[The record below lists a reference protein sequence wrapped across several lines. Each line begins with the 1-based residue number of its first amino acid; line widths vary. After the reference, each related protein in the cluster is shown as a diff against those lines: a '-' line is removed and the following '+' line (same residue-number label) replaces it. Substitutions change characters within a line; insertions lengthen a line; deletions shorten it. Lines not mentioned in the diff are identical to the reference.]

1 MSYVLLVAAIFAGG
15 IVLLQLIPHQRVR
28 LRWLVASILISI
40 ITPLALIG
48 FWYSPDK
55 LGISDWDYYFSLHHS
70 LRQIILDFKQ
80 LPTWNPWTCGGTAG
94 LGDPEFSVFTPT
106 FGLELLF
113 GEAAGLRLAIFLSVI
128 IGSLGMLTLAKRL
141 RLSPEAG
148 LIAAL
153 GVFFGSVNLLEIVE
167 GHVNIFAAMWIPW
180 IFWALISAYWTPRHR
195 HWKYILLLAIFLAA
209 MFYQGG
215 IYLLMYTAMAF
226 LILPWLTRRPMEML
240 RIIVMAGALA
250 LGLAAFKLVPVLGW
264 LRDYPDKAYA
274 NTTYTLPYLY
284 DILLGRHL
292 HGENV
297 IPNQGTG
304 WHEYGAYI
312 GPFIVGLAL
321 VGVSKWR
328 RSRLVRGLV
337 IAALLALLLSSS
349 GPLLKPLFD
358 YVPFMPRSAI
368 ARVILFAVI
377 PLSLLAGFGLDVIR
391 RWSRSGLLLGA
402 VLLTLVGLDL
412 FDIAYALSLQAFVL
426 PDAVPITL
434 PTAPYPIAFTAKT
447 FKRRYHSD
455 DYTRAY
461 AAVQRGYGAT
471 DYCSALG
478 PDTAIVTIEDE
489 SGGPYLIFEHPSSH
503 GRLLAWSP
511 RSATIEVT
519 AVQPDTISL
528 NTNYARG
535 WIVDGQP
542 ARNIA
547 GRVGTALQPGT
558 VTLKFTYHAPGLV
571 TGAVISLL
579 TLVFVGTLSITRQWR
594 RFGHSSR

>member
-15 IVLLQLIPHQRVR
+15 IVLLHLIPHQRVR
-28 LRWLVASILISI
+28 LRWLVAGLLLVI
-40 ITPLALIG
+40 ITPLVLIG
-48 FWYSPDK
+48 FWYSPDT
-55 LGISDWDYYFSLHHS
+55 LGLSDWDYYFSLHHS
-70 LRQIILDFKQ
+70 WRQIILDFKQ

-128 IGSLGMLTLAKRL
+128 VGSLGMLTLAKRL
-141 RLSPEAG
+141 RLSPQGG
-148 LIAAL
+148 LVAAL
-153 GVFFGSVNLLEIVE
+153 GVWFGSVNLLEIVE
-167 GHVNIFAAMWIPW
+167 GHVNIFSAMWIPW
-180 IFWALISAYWTPRHR
+180 IFWALISAYWTPSHR
-195 HWKYILLLAIFLAA
+195 RWKYTVLLAVFLAA
-209 MFYQGG
+209 TFYQGG
-215 IYLLMYTAMAF
+215 IYLLMYTALAF
-226 LILPWLTRRPMEML
+226 LILPWLTRHPLQML
-240 RIIVMAGALA
+240 RIMVVSGLLA
-250 LGLAAFKLVPVLGW
+250 LGLAAFKMIPVLAW
-264 LRDYPDKAYA
+264 LKDFPDKVYA

-284 DILLGRHL
+284 DILLARHL
-292 HGENV
+292 HGTQV

-321 VGVSKWR
+321 VGASKGR

-358 YVPFMPRSAI
+358 HVPFIPRSAI

-377 PLSLLAGFGLDVIR
+377 PLSLLAGIGLDAVR

-402 VLLTLVGLDL
+402 VLVALAGLDL
-412 FDIAYALSLQAFVL
+412 FGVAYALSLQAFVL
-426 PDAVPITL
+426 PDVVRSL
-434 PTAPYPIAFTAKT
+434 PHSPYPLAFTVKT
-447 FKRRYHSD
+447 FLTRYHGD
-455 DYTRAY
+455 DHTRAY
-461 AAVQRGYGAT
+461 AAVRAGYGALN
-471 DYCSALG
+471 YCSVLG
-478 PDTAIVTIEDE
+478 PNAGVKPIEDE
-489 SGGPYLIFEHPSSH
+489 LGGPYLIFEHPTSH

-511 RSATIEVT
+511 RSATVEAT
-519 AVQPDTISL
+519 AVEPDTISL

-535 WIVDGQP
+535 WKVNGQP

-558 VTLKFTYHAPGLV
+558 VTLKFTYHAPGFV

-579 TLVFVGTLSITRQWR
+579 TLLFVGTLSITRQWR